1 MVIHFLNKEKYI
13 ILSNQIELVIDDLT
27 LEIDKNILKDLIHK
41 KIDYRHRVIRL
52 VAEICK
58 QGKQIIDYII

>member
-1 MVIHFLNKEKYI
+1 MVIDFLNKEKYI
-13 ILSNQIELVIDDLT
+13 ILFNQIELVIDDLT
-27 LEIDKNILKDLIHK
+27 LEIDKNILKDLINK

-58 QGKQIIDYII
+58 QGK

>member
-1 MVIHFLNKEKYI
+1 MVIHFVNKEKYI

-58 QGKQIIDYII
+58 QGK